1 MRDTGFLRSRKSAH
15 ADGEMEM
22 EQGFASHSAQKVG
35 LISETFSPVSVLA
48 RYCKTKLKKT
58 NLENTEQKW
67 SKLCFRKTEEDAT
80 IASTR

>member
-1 MRDTGFLRSRKSAH
+1 MRDTGSLRSRKSAH

-22 EQGFASHSAQKVG
+22 EQGFASHSAEIVG
-35 LISETFSPVSVLA
+35 LISETFSPASVLA
-48 RYCKTKLKKT
+48 RYWKTKLKKT
-58 NLENTEQKW
+58 NLEQKW